1 MNDELILFIGGTVT
15 KDILK
20 FKFFSVTPGDLGT
33 PALNFMLI
41 IYVSEHC
48 CLLSLSG
55 RRRFRSMF
63 AIGLPIRRNSKNCVV
78 NISLVP

>member
-41 IYVSEHC
+41 MYVSDSSVVC
-48 CLLSLSG
+48 SVVVRSSFVLDQCSQSAFRFVGIVKTVLLI
-55 RRRFRSMF
+55 FH
-63 AIGLPIRRNSKNCVV
+63 
-78 NISLVP
+78 